1 MLVKLT
7 DVCMQA
13 GSISVLGKL
22 VGDSQ
27 AAWVFLHAAVCGL
40 WADCTDPCGLR
51 EESGRGE
58 GNERGWRR
66 EGVW

>member
-1 MLVKLT
+1 
-7 DVCMQA
+7 MQ
-13 GSISVLGKL
+13 
-22 VGDSQ
+22 
-27 AAWVFLHAAVCGL
+27 AVCGL

-66 EGVW
+66 EGGVVRMETGKRLRRDPFLEDLLVLVLEISLGV